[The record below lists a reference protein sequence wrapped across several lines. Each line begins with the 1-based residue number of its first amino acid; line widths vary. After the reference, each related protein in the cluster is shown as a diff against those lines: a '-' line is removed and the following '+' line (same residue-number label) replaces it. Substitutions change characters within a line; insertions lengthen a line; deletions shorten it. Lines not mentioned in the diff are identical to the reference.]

1 MEPLSELD
9 HFWYYSLEA
18 MEKTYSWVD
27 ASKASLTEPRYS
39 IVMVCF

>member
-18 MEKTYSWVD
+18 MEKSYWGHEHWS
-27 ASKASLTEPRYS
+27 ALQPAG
-39 IVMVCF
+39 